1 MGRLVRCCS
10 AMLVVTTLVSCSSGG
25 PSMPP
30 FLLPGPTP
38 TVYAGSVHDSAD
50 GDGTVRI
57 TLTTVSGVTTGTW
70 TPTFGGVTQ
79 LASVIDGQV
88 NANMFTGS
96 VHPFVDAGSSLSGC
110 TLSVTGTFSSSSFSG
125 TYSTFAVTRSCPT
138 ADTGSFTAMPQ

>member
-1 MGRLVRCCS
+1 MGQLMRCCV
-10 AMLVVTTLVSCSSGG
+10 AILAATTLVSCSSG
-25 PSMPP
+25 PSSPP

-70 TPTFGGVTQ
+70 TPTFGGRTQ
-79 LASVIDGQV
+79 GARVIDGQV
-88 NANMFTGS
+88 NGSMFTGS
-96 VHPFVDAGSSLSGC
+96 IHPFVNEVSSESGC
-110 TLSVTGTFSSSSFSG
+110 TLSATGAFSSSGFSG

-138 ADTGSFTAMPQ
+138 ATTGSFTATPQ